1 MADNTRKFP
10 AGPIAVVLLLIAA
23 ASIAFGRFVYNGAT
37 VFHIATAVAASAL
50 TCLLF
55 GGLFPVGAGKKR
67 TVRVLAAALCPFIAL
82 EGGLLLFSHIT
93 GKNLSA
99 MIAVCVF
106 WLALLI
112 VTVIALIKCAKDATK
127 GAKAF
132 IAIVLVPAL
141 VCSVLSAVATGLS
154 YDFTDT
160 QSSYLQRVAQVPFTN
175 TREDALPQTAIYSI
189 INGFLHEPLPAG
201 KTEKKVIVIGYD
213 GCREDIIA
221 QADSPE
227 TSAILRLSQQGT
239 LLMSYCGG
247 VPYPAKNTQDTSTA
261 PGWCSML
268 TGVWADV
275 HGITKNSVPKSND
288 YLTLLTTSVED
299 GTIDSSAFY
308 VSWGGHFSN
317 HDSTYINELNYIT
330 EKGLPVTFARS
341 ETDDA
346 GTRELVL
353 GDVTKADCSDFIFSI
368 FEFCDHAGHNSG
380 FTPNNPAYREAF
392 RNAEAVGCEIID
404 AIESRPTYESED
416 WLILI
421 TTDHGGFARWHG
433 KASLQERMTFIA
445 ANKDVTAYVA

>member
-1 MADNTRKFP
+1 MATDTKKFP

-55 GGLFPVGAGKKR
+55 GGLFCAGSGKKR
-67 TVRVLAAALCPFIAL
+67 TVRVLAAALCPFIVL

-93 GKNLSA
+93 SKNLSA
-99 MIAVCVF
+99 MIVVCVF
-106 WLALLI
+106 WLFLLI
-112 VTVIALIKCAKDATK
+112 VTVIALIKCAKGATK

-132 IAIVLVPAL
+132 IAIVLVLAL

-239 LLMSYCGG
+239 G
-247 VPYPAKNTQDTSTA
+247 AR
-261 PGWCSML
+261 
-268 TGVWADV
+268 
-275 HGITKNSVPKSND
+275 GILQNG
-288 YLTLLTTSVED
+288 ED
-299 GTIDSSAFY
+299 A
-308 VSWGGHFSN
+308 
-317 HDSTYINELNYIT
+317 
-330 EKGLPVTFARS
+330 
-341 ETDDA
+341 
-346 GTRELVL
+346 
-353 GDVTKADCSDFIFSI
+353 
-368 FEFCDHAGHNSG
+368 
-380 FTPNNPAYREAF
+380 
-392 RNAEAVGCEIID
+392 
-404 AIESRPTYESED
+404 
-416 WLILI
+416 
-421 TTDHGGFARWHG
+421 
-433 KASLQERMTFIA
+433 
-445 ANKDVTAYVA
+445 